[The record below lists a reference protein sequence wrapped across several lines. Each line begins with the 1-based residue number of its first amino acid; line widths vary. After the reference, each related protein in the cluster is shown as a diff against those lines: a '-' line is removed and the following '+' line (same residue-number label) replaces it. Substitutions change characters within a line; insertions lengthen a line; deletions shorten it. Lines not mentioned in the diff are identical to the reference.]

1 LNSAPDVVLIQ
12 GRTEDQKGL
21 RVLRARAD
29 RLELGE
35 VRPLEQ
41 GKPILGDVVKL
52 EPRPGL
58 PFVCDV
64 KTEFRH
70 PEAAQ
75 DTAPRRRHPGPAQVS
90 SDAYRS
96 NWDAIWSQRRSSE
109 EPN

>member
-1 LNSAPDVVLIQ
+1 MVLIH

-29 RLELGE
+29 KLELGE

-52 EPRPGL
+52 EPRPGFPL
-58 PFVCDV
+58 LCDV
-64 KTEFRH
+64 KTEFRS
-70 PEAAQ
+70 PGPALE
-75 DTAPRRRHPGPAQVS
+75 DRAPVRTHPGPAQVS
-90 SDAYRS
+90 TDAYRS
-96 NWDAIWSQRRSSE
+96 NWDAIWSRRRSPE